1 MWGSC
6 STVVIYSGG
15 LRPYLFSISLMLG
28 SGFPPAL
35 PWPTGRRVWVGPLQK
50 LPGTSTTNTR
60 SPFRSFNPHSSA
72 LTLLLFSPLQ
82 LHVHSFTIPNPTS
95 SRTNTLRHSYLF
107 TLSLSI
113 SLSLSPLHSLF
124 SVTVTL
130 SLAIS
135 WHRLEALNHMQ
146 TCKHPHRHAHTHSG
160 RQSHTLTWIAF
171 TAFSQPPYHHHRY
184 SVSTADVML
193 ANTFHFLR

>member
-50 LPGTSTTNTR
+50 LPGTSTTNTH
-60 SPFRSFNPHSSA
+60 SPFRSFDPHSSA
-72 LTLLLFSPLQ
+72 LTPLLFMYTVSQSL
-82 LHVHSFTIPNPTS
+82 T
-95 SRTNTLRHSYLF
+95 RHPHAQTYSVTHTY
-107 TLSLSI
+107 SL
-113 SLSLSPLHSLF
+113 SLSLSPVRSLS
-124 SVTVTL
+124 SVAVTL
-130 SLAIS
+130 LLAIS

-160 RQSHTLTWIAF
+160 RQSHTLTWIAL
-171 TAFSQPPYHHHRY
+171 TAFSQPPHHHHRY